1 MDDILKKYK
10 HWKFKNTA
18 LLLLSLAVLLLIM
31 DTPIFKILLNSFS
44 YLGYFG
50 IFITGVFFVS
60 TFTVAPASILLFSFL
75 DKFDSVSIAFL
86 AGLGAVLG
94 DYLIFRFFK
103 DKVFEELK
111 HAMKGFRKFHI
122 KHLFH
127 TPFFAWFTPVLG
139 AIIIAVPFFPDEIG
153 VGLIGMTK
161 LKNWQFLVLSFIL
174 NSVGILLLVITFKM
188 F

>member
-1 MDDILKKYK
+1 MEEILRKYK
-10 HWKFKNTA
+10 NWKFKNTF
-18 LLLLSLAVLLLIM
+18 LLLLSLVVLFVVA
-31 DTPIFKILLNSFS
+31 DTPVFKILINIFGSLS
-44 YLGYFG
+44 YFG
-50 IFITGVFFVS
+50 IFITGIFFVS

-75 DKFDSVSIAFL
+75 DKFDSISITVF

-94 DYLIFRFFK
+94 DYLMFRFFK
-103 DKVFEELK
+103 DRVFEELK
-111 HAMKGFRKFHI
+111 QVWKRFRRFHI

-127 TPFFAWFTPVLG
+127 TPFFAWLTPVLG

-161 LKNWQFLVLSFIL
+161 LKNWQFLALSFIL
-174 NSVGILLLVITFKM
+174 NSVGIFLLVLTFKM